1 MNITIIAFFTAF
13 TISLLLTPVMIKVAP
28 KIGALDIPKDNRRMH
43 KKPMPLMGG
52 VSLYIA
58 VTVGIILFVPLSIE
72 MKSVIVGATVMF
84 LAGIKDDLRGT
95 TAKEKL
101 LYQIIAASIVIKF
114 GVRIEFLT
122 NPFSA
127 SGNILYLGWLS
138 IPLTFFWIV
147 GITNTLNLIDGLDG
161 LAAGVS
167 FISSLSF
174 IVVAALY
181 GHFGTATLAS
191 LIAGATLG
199 FLPYNFNPAKIFMG
213 DTGALFLG
221 FMLSIISIEGVMK
234 SVATIS
240 FVVPIIVLGLP
251 IFDTTFAIL
260 RRLLNGQ
267 SIMEA
272 DKKHLHHR
280 LLEHGYSHK
289 KTVLILYLISAIFSF
304 FAILV
309 SRINSKVALFVAVG
323 VFVCAVLLASRIGL
337 FSTGTDKKEEDK

>member
-1 MNITIIAFFTAF
+1 MNITIIAFFTSF
-13 TISLLLTPVMIKVAP
+13 IISLLLTPVMIKVAP
-28 KIGALDIPKDNRRMH
+28 KLGALDIPKDNRRMH
-43 KKPMPLMGG
+43 KKPIPLLGG
-52 VSLYIA
+52 VSLYIS
-58 VTVGIILFVPLSIE
+58 VIIGLILFVPLTTE
-72 MKSVIVGATVMF
+72 MKAVIVGATVMF
-84 LAGIKDDLRGT
+84 LAGIKDDIKGT

-101 LYQIIAASIVIKF
+101 IYQLIAASIVIAF
-114 GVRIEFLT
+114 GVKIEFLT
-122 NPFSA
+122 NPFS
-127 SGNILYLGWLS
+127 STGSIIYLGWLS

-174 IVVAALY
+174 IIVAALY
-181 GHFGTATLAS
+181 GHFGIATLAS

-221 FMLSIISIEGVMK
+221 FILSIISIEGVMK

-240 FVVPIIVLGLP
+240 FVVPIIILGLP

-260 RRLLNGQ
+260 RRFINGQ

-289 KTVLILYLISAIFSF
+289 KTVLILYMISAIFSF
-304 FAILV
+304 FAIIV
-309 SRINSKVALFVAVG
+309 SRINSKFALFVAAG
-323 VFVCAVLLASRIGL
+323 VFVVAVLLASRIGL
-337 FSTGTDKKEEDK
+337 FSSNSNKGVDQK

>member
-1 MNITIIAFFTAF
+1 MNITIIAFFTSF
-13 TISLLLTPVMIKVAP
+13 IISLLLTPVMIKVAP
-28 KIGALDIPKDNRRMH
+28 KLGALDIPKDNRRMH
-43 KKPMPLMGG
+43 KKPIPLLGG
-52 VSLYIA
+52 VSLYIS
-58 VTVGIILFVPLSIE
+58 VIIGLILFVPLSTE
-72 MKSVIVGATVMF
+72 MKAVIVGATVMF
-84 LAGIKDDLRGT
+84 LAGIKDDIKGT

-101 LYQIIAASIVIKF
+101 IYQLIAASIVIAF
-114 GVRIEFLT
+114 GVKIEFLT
-122 NPFSA
+122 NPFS
-127 SGNILYLGWLS
+127 STGSIIYLGWLS

-174 IVVAALY
+174 IIVAALY
-181 GHFGTATLAS
+181 GHFGIATLAS

-221 FMLSIISIEGVMK
+221 FILSIISIEGVMK

-240 FVVPIIVLGLP
+240 FVVPIIILGLP

-260 RRLLNGQ
+260 RRFINGQ

-289 KTVLILYLISAIFSF
+289 KTVLILYMISAIFSF
-304 FAILV
+304 FAIMV
-309 SRINSKVALFVAVG
+309 SRINSKFALFVAAG
-323 VFVCAVLLASRIGL
+323 VFVVAVLLASRIGL
-337 FSTGTDKKEEDK
+337 FSSNSNKGVDQK